1 MKNSNFFPIYFSTKS
16 KFVSNL
22 KENLGISI
30 LKYFGV
36 LWFLTNQDICI
47 SQRIYSSIRR
57 WKGSKKLQ
65 DITLLYNVLYK
76 NLSFKLQET

>member
-30 LKYFGV
+30 LKYFGM
-36 LWFLTNQDICI
+36 LWILTNQDISI
-47 SQRIYSSIRR
+47 SHYIYSSIHR
-57 WKGSKKLQ
+57 
-65 DITLLYNVLYK
+65 
-76 NLSFKLQET
+76 